1 MCLITKNVVM
11 AFLNKSSKA
20 ISNTSTNGTSLFLHG
35 NEIARHGKNGLEI
48 TDAGLP
54 TVTTKDRL
62 NALPGVSINQKNGKW
77 FLNGKLWD
85 GKWTVVNA

>member
-1 MCLITKNVVM
+1 M
-11 AFLNKSSKA
+11 
-20 ISNTSTNGTSLFLHG
+20 
-35 NEIARHGKNGLEI
+35 ARHGKNGLEI